1 MFKSIPQNRL
11 LLYCL
16 LLGLIPFIFVLLQF
30 YSKNSRVE
38 EVADSLDFVQQRVY
52 SFEQKQAQNIA
63 IRNHYRTA
71 DHFYID
77 KYLEPMTF
85 LEPEIE
91 NLRLIVQDKNF
102 ASDKNVEKRLEFL
115 TSPANHLS
123 FIEGVVQNYP
133 FFQETTET
141 LAHPVEVN
149 VEDIKRILARVEGV
163 KIGKYEPGPNR
174 PQLIILD
181 FKLDKKKG
189 QQSSDVYLLNMK
201 LLKRE
206 FT

>member
-1 MFKSIPQNRL
+1 MLKSIPQNRL
-11 LLYCL
+11 LLYCI
-16 LLGLIPFIFVLLQF
+16 LLGLLPFLFVLFQF
-30 YSKNSRVE
+30 HMRNNQVN
-38 EVADSLDFVQQRVY
+38 EVQDTLDYVQQKVY
-52 SFEQKQAQNIA
+52 SFEEKQSQNIA
-63 IRNHYRTA
+63 VRNHFRNA

-91 NLRLIVQDKNF
+91 NLRLIIQDKNF
-102 ASDKNVEKRLEFL
+102 ANDKNVEKRLEFL

-123 FIEGVVQNYP
+123 FVEGVVQNYP

-141 LAHPVEVN
+141 LSHPVEVN
-149 VEDIKRILARVEGV
+149 VDDIKKILARVEGI

-174 PQLIILD
+174 PQLVILD

-189 QQSSDVYLLNMK
+189 AQSNDVYLLNMK